1 VLSPIKGEGS
11 TGERLIGGV
20 DMSQRELARKK
31 EIDDG
36 VQRRKKPQERAA
48 DKLKGREETTASK
61 NIDAA
66 SLESHASLLSDA
78 RLSHPANAG
87 ERAQILSELQ
97 RSYGNAYVQ
106 RLLRSHA
113 LQAKLTVNPPDD
125 VYEKEADQVAEI
137 VTKSAGAAIQRQA
150 EPEEKEE
157 EEPEEE
163 TEASAKMA
171 VSRTPEVSDDV
182 EGRINAAR
190 GSGEALPDSVR
201 TSLEPHFGRDFSD
214 VRVHTGAEADAL
226 SRQLGAR
233 AFTTGQDIFFRSGD
247 YQPESEEGKKLLG
260 HEMTHVVQ
268 QGGAAISRQAV
279 ETEKKAPAGE
289 KEAEEALDK
298 AKAKAISNMS
308 TANIKAL
315 LYEAA
320 NCQQSNREQAAQG
333 ALDEASKEALAILK
347 QKAKA
352 FDVKASSL
360 TMAKALLE
368 QLATVQLLGAE
379 GEEKAT
385 EAAFN
390 KLLQW
395 AQNQLAFAIKALQSD
410 PSAATAQTVLE
421 KAALVQML
429 GGSTAGSIAAVQK
442 WREMEIS

>member
-1 VLSPIKGEGS
+1 
-11 TGERLIGGV
+11 
-20 DMSQRELARKK
+20 MSERELARKK

-48 DKLKGREETTASK
+48 DKLKARKETTALK
-61 NIDAA
+61 NIEAA

-87 ERAQILSELQ
+87 ERAQLLSELQ

-125 VYEKEADQVAEI
+125 IYEKEADQVAEM
-137 VTKSAGAAIQRQA
+137 VTKSPGAAIQRQA
-150 EPEEKEE
+150 EE

-163 TEASAKMA
+163 EESEVSAKMA
-171 VSRTPEVSDDV
+171 VSRTPEVSEDV

-190 GSGEALPDSVR
+190 GSGEALPDSIR
-201 TSLEPHFGRDFSD
+201 ASLEPHFGRDFSD
-214 VRVHTGAEADAL
+214 VRVHAGAEADAL
-226 SRQLGAR
+226 SQQLGAK

-268 QGGAAISRQAV
+268 QGGAAVSRQAV
-279 ETEKKAPAGE
+279 EAEEKAPAGE
-289 KEAEEALDK
+289 REAEEALDE
-298 AKAKAISNMS
+298 AKAKAISDMS
-308 TANIKAL
+308 TANIRAL

-320 NCQQSNREQAAQG
+320 HCQQIGAEQSAQS
-333 ALDEASKEALAILK
+333 ALDQASNEALADLK
-347 QKAKA
+347 RKIKA

-368 QLATVQLLGAE
+368 KLATVQLLGAE
-379 GEEKAT
+379 GEEKAA

-395 AQNQLAFAIKALQSD
+395 AQNQLAFAVKALQSD
-410 PSAATAQTVLE
+410 PSGVTAQAVLE

-429 GGSTAGSIAAVQK
+429 GGDTAAAIAAVQK

>member
-1 VLSPIKGEGS
+1 
-11 TGERLIGGV
+11 
-20 DMSQRELARKK
+20 MSQRELARKK

-48 DKLKGREETTASK
+48 DKLKARKETTASK

-125 VYEKEADQVAEI
+125 IYEKEADQVAEI
-137 VTKSAGAAIQRQA
+137 VTKSPGAAIQRQEA
-150 EPEEKEE
+150 GGEEEEEKEE
-157 EEPEEE
+157 EEE
-163 TEASAKMA
+163 TVSAKMA
-171 VSRTPEVSDDV
+171 VSRTPEVSEDV

-190 GSGEALPDSVR
+190 GSGEALPDSIR
-201 TSLEPHFGRDFSD
+201 ASLEPQFGRDFGD
-214 VRVHTGAEADAL
+214 VRVHAGAEADAL
-226 SRQLGAR
+226 SQQLGAK

-268 QGGAAISRQAV
+268 QGGAAVSRQAV
-279 ETEKKAPAGE
+279 EAEEKAPAGE
-289 KEAEEALDK
+289 REAEEALDE
-298 AKAKAISNMS
+298 AKAKAISDMS
-308 TANIKAL
+308 TANIRAL

-320 NCQQSNREQAAQG
+320 HCQQIGREQSAQS
-333 ALDEASKEALAILK
+333 ALDQASNEALAILK
-347 QKAKA
+347 RKAKA
-352 FDVKASSL
+352 FDVKASSM
-360 TMAKALLE
+360 TMAKDLLE

-379 GEEKAT
+379 GEEKAAE
-385 EAAFN
+385 EAFS
-390 KLLQW
+390 KLLNW
-395 AQNQLAFAIKALQSD
+395 AQNQLTFAVKALQSA
-410 PSAATAQTVLE
+410 PSEMTAQTVLE

-429 GGSTAGSIAAVQK
+429 GGNTAGAIAAVQK

>member
-1 VLSPIKGEGS
+1 
-11 TGERLIGGV
+11 
-20 DMSQRELARKK
+20 MSQRELARKK

-48 DKLKGREETTASK
+48 DKLKAREETIASK

-87 ERAQILSELQ
+87 ERAQLLSELQ

-125 VYEKEADQVAEI
+125 IYEKEADQVAEI
-137 VTKSAGAAIQRQA
+137 VTKSPGAEIQRQA
-150 EPEEKEE
+150 E
-157 EEPEEE
+157 EEE
-163 TEASAKMA
+163 TEEEEEETVAPKMA
-171 VSRTPEVSDDV
+171 VSQTPEVSDDV

-190 GSGEALPDSVR
+190 GSGEALPDSIR
-201 TSLEPHFGRDFSD
+201 ASLEPHFGRDFSD
-214 VRVHTGAEADAL
+214 VRVHAGAEADAL
-226 SRQLGAR
+226 SQQLGAK

-268 QGGAAISRQAV
+268 QGGAAVSRQAV
-279 ETEKKAPAGE
+279 ETEEEAPAGE
-289 KEAEEALDK
+289 RESEEALDV
-298 AKAKAISNMS
+298 AKAKAISDMS
-308 TANIKAL
+308 TANIRAL

-320 NCQQSNREQAAQG
+320 RCQQSNQEQSAQS
-333 ALDEASKEALAILK
+333 ALDQASNEALAILK
-347 QKAKA
+347 RKAKA
-352 FDVKASSL
+352 FDVKASSM

-379 GEEKAT
+379 GEEKAA
-385 EAAFN
+385 EAAFS

-395 AQNQLAFAIKALQSD
+395 AQNQLAFAVKALQSA
-410 PSAATAQTVLE
+410 PSEVTAQAVLE

-429 GGSTAGSIAAVQK
+429 GGSAAGAIAAVQK

>member
-11 TGERLIGGV
+11 TDERLTGGV

-48 DKLKGREETTASK
+48 DKLKGHEETTGLK

-137 VTKSAGAAIQRQA
+137 VTKSSGAAIQRQA
-150 EPEEKEE
+150 EGEELEE
-157 EEPEEE
+157 EEEEE
-163 TEASAKMA
+163 GAVSAKMA

-201 TSLEPHFGRDFSD
+201 TSLEPQFGRDFSD

-279 ETEKKAPAGE
+279 KTEEKAPAGE

-320 NCQQSNREQAAQG
+320 NCQQSNREQAAQS
-333 ALDEASKEALAILK
+333 ALDQASKEALAILK

-379 GEEKAT
+379 GAEKAT

-429 GGSTAGSIAAVQK
+429 GGSTAGAIAAVQK

>member
-1 VLSPIKGEGS
+1 
-11 TGERLIGGV
+11 
-20 DMSQRELARKK
+20 MSQRELARKK

-48 DKLKGREETTASK
+48 DKLKAREETTASK

-78 RLSHPANAG
+78 RLSHSANAG

-125 VYEKEADQVAEI
+125 IYEKEADQIAEM
-137 VTKSAGAAIQRQA
+137 VTKSPGAAIQRQA
-150 EPEEKEE
+150 EEE
-157 EEPEEE
+157 EEEEE
-163 TEASAKMA
+163 EEMSAKMA
-171 VSRTPEVSDDV
+171 VSRTPEVSEDV

-190 GSGEALPDSVR
+190 GSGEALPDSIR
-201 TSLEPHFGRDFSD
+201 ASLEPHFGRDFSD
-214 VRVHTGAEADAL
+214 VRVHAGAEADAL
-226 SRQLGAR
+226 SQQLGAK

-268 QGGAAISRQAV
+268 QGGASVSRQAV
-279 ETEKKAPAGE
+279 EAEEKAPAGE
-289 KEAEEALDK
+289 REAEEALDE

-320 NCQQSNREQAAQG
+320 HCQQINREQSAQS
-333 ALDEASKEALAILK
+333 ALDQVSNEALADLK
-347 QKAKA
+347 RKIKA

-368 QLATVQLLGAE
+368 KLAMVQLLGAE
-379 GEEKAT
+379 GEEKAA

-395 AQNQLAFAIKALQSD
+395 AQGQLAFAVKALQSA
-410 PSAATAQTVLE
+410 PSEVTAQAVLE

-429 GGSTAGSIAAVQK
+429 GGSATGAIAAVQK

>member
-1 VLSPIKGEGS
+1 
-11 TGERLIGGV
+11 
-20 DMSQRELARKK
+20 MSQRELARKK

-48 DKLKGREETTASK
+48 DKLKARKETTASK
-61 NIDAA
+61 NIEAA

-87 ERAQILSELQ
+87 ERAQLLSELQ

-125 VYEKEADQVAEI
+125 IYEKEADQIAEI
-137 VTKSAGAAIQRQA
+137 VTKSPGTAIQRQEA
-150 EPEEKEE
+150 GEEGKEE
-157 EEPEEE
+157 EEEGEEE
-163 TEASAKMA
+163 VSPKMA
-171 VSRTPEVSDDV
+171 VSRTPEVSEDV

-190 GSGEALPDSVR
+190 GSGEALPDSIR
-201 TSLEPHFGRDFSD
+201 SSLEPHFGRDFSD
-214 VRVHTGAEADAL
+214 VRVHAGAEADAL
-226 SRQLGAR
+226 SQQLGAK

-268 QGGAAISRQAV
+268 QGGAAVSRQAV
-279 ETEKKAPAGE
+279 EAEEKAPAAE
-289 KEAEEALDK
+289 REAEEALDE
-298 AKAKAISNMS
+298 AKAKAISDMS
-308 TANIKAL
+308 TANIRAL

-320 NCQQSNREQAAQG
+320 HCQQIDQEQSAQS
-333 ALDEASKEALAILK
+333 ALDQASNEALAILK
-347 QKAKA
+347 RKAKA

-360 TMAKALLE
+360 TIAKDLLE

-379 GEEKAT
+379 GEEKAA

-395 AQNQLAFAIKALQSD
+395 AQNQLAFAVKALQSA
-410 PSAATAQTVLE
+410 PSEVTAQAVLE

-429 GGSTAGSIAAVQK
+429 GGSAAGAIAAVQK